1 MVLNGR
7 YYVGGIFLKRPA
19 WKKVFGRNVEC
30 VTGENYCVKN
40 LNNKPHIAK

>member
-1 MVLNGR
+1 MDVIMLEA
-7 YYVGGIFLKRPA
+7 YFLKDLRE
-19 WKKVFGRNVEC
+19 KKVFGRNVEC